1 MASIPKRG
9 RHRGPAA
16 ASPFIEIARE
26 HPARLYSIAAAAV
39 YLIAQYV
46 SIPQEAVLALA
57 AALLG
62 AGEVTQRVENSKTME
77 AFELLAQSAVR
88 KTFQAADSPTN

>member
-1 MASIPKRG
+1 MAAVPKRG

-16 ASPFIEIARE
+16 AYPILELARE

-39 YLIAQYV
+39 TLVALYV
-46 SIPQEAVLALA
+46 PGLPQEAILGLV

-62 AGEVTQRVENSKTME
+62 AGEVTQRVENSKTAE
-77 AFELLAQSAVR
+77 AFELLARAASR
-88 KTFQAADSPTN
+88 KAP